1 MYRIHVSGSCEQN
14 CMVLILQCGGDWDK
28 NVSVV
33 PLCRWDFTVKQEDIN
48 QVLEDFGGD
57 LSLPENF
64 EKTAPI
70 HNPSEPRKKCAQSS
84 LLMNPQTTLLCTMLD
99 ITGSYTATLRHIKLT
114 CNLLIEMIQKQSQ
127 LKHTFLY
134 FNISKMYYS
143 LCNRRLLGM
152 LSLSL
157 LKEIWFLL

>member
-1 MYRIHVSGSCEQN
+1 MKITMCTECMYVLHVAVSRAVCF
-14 CMVLILQCGGDWDK
+14 ILQCGGDWDR

-70 HNPSEPRKKCAQSS
+70 HNPSEPRKKCAQPS
-84 LLMNPQTTLLCTMLD
+84 LLINPQTSLLCTMLD
-99 ITGSYTATLRHIKLT
+99 ITGLYAATLRQIKLT
-114 CNLLIEMIQKQSQ
+114 CNLLIEMIRKQSQ
-127 LKHTFLY
+127 LLHTFLL
-134 FNISKMYYS
+134 F
-143 LCNRRLLGM
+143 
-152 LSLSL
+152 
-157 LKEIWFLL
+157 